1 MYLKYAEML
10 AIFVYENMKLGDN
23 TLNNLFKR
31 MC

>member
-10 AIFVYENMKLGDN
+10 ALVVHENMKRGDG